1 MDPHRLPL
9 HVLQQR
15 QSTCAQRCVDLR
27 QRLQQA
33 QTEVD
38 ALRQRYEILTQTGA
52 DLRIAIDQA
61 VASSWDSH
69 LRERWRN
76 AAGRR
81 IASVSAEAA
90 LDRLVASLVDE
101 RQRYAR
107 KISDLEELLEIEA
120 RLRDIHGRG

>member
-27 QRLQQA
+27 QRLQQV

-38 ALRQRYEILTQTGA
+38 ALRQRYVELTQTGA

-61 VASSWDSH
+61 VAFSWDSH

-76 AAGRR
+76 AAGRC
-81 IASVSAEAA
+81 IASASDEAA
-90 LDRLVASLVDE
+90 LERLVASLVDE

-107 KISDLEELLEIEA
+107 KVADLEEVLEIEA
-120 RLRDIHGRG
+120 RLREIPGRG